1 LALFPGQG
9 SQVVGMGR
17 RAVETSPAAA
27 EFFDAASQAL
37 GRDLRQLCW
46 NSPRAALTETANAQV
61 ALTAASIAD
70 WLALRE
76 QAATAAG
83 EAADSGGAGEA
94 GSSHDAC
101 SGHSVGALAAAVA
114 AGFLSPVD
122 GVRLAAARGQLMA
135 QAPAGGS
142 MLALAAPV
150 AAASE
155 AELLAQAH
163 SLAQEHGVEVAA
175 LNGPKQFVLAGG
187 KERLAAVAQRYG
199 AASKMLQVSN
209 AFHSRYMAPVAPRWR
224 ETVHQVDFKPGRC
237 RYVGCTTAQLTT
249 AVDDVRTDLI
259 RGLTEPVRW
268 FGVLERTADLAQI
281 NVFGPGQAIA
291 RLTRSHLGG
300 RPLRIYGGGR

>member
-1 LALFPGQG
+1 LFPGQG
-9 SQVVGMGR
+9 SQVAGMGR

-27 EFFDAASQAL
+27 EFFDAASRAL

-46 NSPRAALTETANAQV
+46 NSPRETLTETANAQV

-76 QAATAAG
+76 K
-83 EAADSGGAGEA
+83 EA
-94 GSSHDAC
+94 GTADDAGDAGLGHDAC

-122 GVRLAAARGQLMA
+122 GLRLAAARGELMA

-142 MLALAAPV
+142 MLALATPL
-150 AAASE
+150 AAADE
-155 AELLAQAH
+155 DELMAQAH

-175 LNGPKQFVLAGG
+175 LNGPRQFVLAGG
-187 KERLAAVAQRYG
+187 KAQLEAVAQRYG

-209 AFHSRYMAPVAPRWR
+209 AFHSRYMEPVAPRWR
-224 ETVHQVDFKPGRC
+224 ETVHKVDFKPGRR

-249 AVDDVRTDLI
+249 EADDVRADLI

-268 FGVLERTADLAQI
+268 FGVLERTGDLAQI
-281 NVFGPGQAIA
+281 DVFGPGQAIA

-300 RPLRIYGGGR
+300 RPLRIHGGGR